1 MLSKLHDRIKDGFDD
16 EMLYCLQP
24 IQITN
29 LANLKYNL
37 KADAIVID
45 SSTKFYCRHC
55 FSKENKKKEEER
67 LLLGGDASQKRYLA
81 FEQKEMKP

>member
-1 MLSKLHDRIKDGFDD
+1 MRTAKWYRKTFEQHGFAIVFSKLHNRIKDGYDD

-24 IQITN
+24 ITITHFS
-29 LANLKYNL
+29 NLKYNL

-45 SSTKFYCRHC
+45 CATKFHCSHC

-67 LLLGGDASQKRYLA
+67 
-81 FEQKEMKP
+81 